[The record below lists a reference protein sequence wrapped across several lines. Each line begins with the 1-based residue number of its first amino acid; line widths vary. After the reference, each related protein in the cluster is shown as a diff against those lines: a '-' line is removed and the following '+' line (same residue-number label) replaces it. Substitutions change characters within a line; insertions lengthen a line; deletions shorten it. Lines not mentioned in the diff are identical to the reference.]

1 MLDDYK
7 SISFLAGVSI
17 LLLIP
22 IGIGAFTYS
31 TLTND
36 ESSPPEQ
43 SATNDN
49 LGEDSDVQF
58 APVPTYQSETG
69 GSNADSTE
77 GIPTGKY
84 SNPPT
89 NIETGSGMPSAGSRS
104 RSDFDSS
111 VDRNRL
117 RQQTTINSTPD
128 YSAPSSSNSYN
139 EPEDNSLV
147 APLEDDSFLET
158 PENETES
165 VPLSPVAEPLFQR

>member
-7 SISFLAGVSI
+7 SIPFLAGISI

-31 TLTND
+31 SLTND
-36 ESSPPEQ
+36 EPSPSGQ
-43 SATNDN
+43 SATNKN
-49 LGEDSDVQF
+49 SGEDSDVQF

-77 GIPTGKY
+77 GIPIGKY

-89 NIETGSGMPSAGSRS
+89 NIETGSGMPDIDSRS
-104 RSDFDSS
+104 PSDFDSS

-128 YSAPSSSNSYN
+128 YTAPSSSNSYN

-147 APLEDDSFLET
+147 APLDDDSFLEI
-158 PENETES
+158 PEDEAES
-165 VPLSPVAEPLFQR
+165 VPLSPVAEPLFQQ